1 MRKYKLLLILL
12 ISICLLYACE
22 SKDEYIVNYE
32 NQINEIINGLDNT
45 DKIINL
51 DKSLELED
59 EIILS
64 QITNY
69 NEYETYKRNYFYDIK
84 QSYEY
89 GSYLSKVNN
98 YILFNEIITIPNNIE
113 IVIRKNNEFKDTI
126 INDSKF
132 NNYINDILNTQYI
145 NIIKEGNDIVYTIL
159 KESSD
164 YLYTIYISNIEITL
178 FSNGFIYFTI
188 YNLNEKLNYVSLNQT
203 DINEIDS
210 KIESCEK
217 KIVETEYLKIE
228 IYDKDLNILEIIK
241 TQREVM
247 NYLNIFEGKEIEKCE
262 RYSLP
267 IGSDTHVV
275 NSVYMEYIEQVNK
288 ANVIYIYTNET
299 EYIRIF
305 NYNNERFFYFQRPL
319 VYTVIVIE

>member
-12 ISICLLYACE
+12 IPICLLYACE